1 MAKDRIARYDVLLR
15 VRQRQEDIKAQ
26 ALAVKRNEHA
36 ALRRQ
41 RRELEEWR
49 RTVLKGANIAPGA
62 PVDPRRLEAVYQF
75 ERHLGRRA
83 DAKDAEIALHGKSV
97 QAARAELES
106 ALAQKRIME
115 KLIERA
121 EAAERAAALRR
132 EQRAHDELAVIRFAH
147 QAGSR
152 GRGK

>member
-1 MAKDRIARYDVLLR
+1 MARDRIGRYEVLLR
-15 VRQRQEDIKAQ
+15 VRKRQEDIKAQ

-41 RRELEEWR
+41 RRELDERR
-49 RTVLKGANIAPGA
+49 RTMLKEADIPRGAR
-62 PVDPRRLEAVYQF
+62 VDPVRLQAVYQF
-75 ERHLGRRA
+75 ERHLARRA
-83 DAKDAEIALHGKSV
+83 DAKDAEIAVHAGVV

-121 EAAERAAALRR
+121 ETIERAAALRR
-132 EQRAHDELAVIRFAH
+132 QQRWHDESAVIRFAH
-147 QAGSR
+147 RRVR
-152 GRGK
+152 GEGR